1 MSVSRPALGLS
12 SLTCFLVFAVCLFFF
27 LTACGRGKEVEL
39 PAPSSSITKAEALRL
54 ADAWLAGD
62 PFNRG
67 RSLVAPTGSMLPV
80 LASNHVLLLERATGH
95 DLQIGDIAIIEREP
109 GKTFVHRVTDKG
121 ESSGGVFTRGDNNK
135 APDGWFFSN
144 RVRWRVAGVIYFRK
158 NAN

>member
-1 MSVSRPALGLS
+1 MPLTRANLGRS
-12 SLTCFLVFAVCLFFF
+12 SLACFLAFAACLFLF
-27 LTACGRGKEVEL
+27 LTACGRGKEVEK

-62 PFNRG
+62 PFKRG
-67 RSLVAPTGSMLPV
+67 RSLVAPTGSMLPT

-95 DLQIGDIAIIEREP
+95 DLAIGDIAIIEREN
-109 GKTFVHRVTDKG
+109 GKTFVHTVTDKN
-121 ESSGGVFTRGDNNK
+121 ESSGGVFMHGDNTER
-135 APDGWFFSN
+135 PDGWFFSS